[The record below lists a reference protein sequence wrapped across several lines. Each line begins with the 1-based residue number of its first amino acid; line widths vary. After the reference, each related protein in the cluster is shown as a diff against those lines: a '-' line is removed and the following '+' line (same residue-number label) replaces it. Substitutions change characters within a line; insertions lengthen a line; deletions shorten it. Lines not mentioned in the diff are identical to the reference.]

1 MGFGRDLRNSHEG
14 LLKLQDWEL
23 KLLETVKR
31 FMTQRVKSDKEY
43 ATLLLSMTQQTEKQE
58 AADYV
63 STVSKSWSQ
72 VVRQT
77 EALGRVMRS
86 HADDLN
92 SGPLHRLAT
101 LIRDKQQVKKSYQN
115 LHQQLESH
123 NHKVTRSDL
132 EKLKVTYRQLSRD
145 ANAAKEKYREAL
157 AKGREAERA
166 RERYDKATA
175 KLHNLHNQYVLA
187 VCGARTQQDEH
198 RRCAAP
204 ALLDALQRMQEDM
217 TLALKSILEEYCE
230 ISSLLTEEIVKVH
243 QEISAAV
250 EQIDPL
256 AEYQH
261 FIDTPEATVE
271 FDTSLLEETEN
282 LPTNEI
288 LWNTLTA
295 DSLQA
300 MLSSATEELA
310 LTQQNLRTKEALAN
324 DLDSKI
330 QTSQQNA
337 ERKSDCVL
345 LLSQKLSLLELRH
358 AVQLLRSSEARLA
371 SQKAL
376 LDAKMAAAAASP
388 PPPPPALALPYEDD
402 ARSVGSTDKAKE
414 KSSRFD
420 TLRHSLAG
428 MIRSPKAMLGS
439 STSFFDVIPTSERPL
454 AEQEWYHGAIPRTEA
469 QELLRQQGDF
479 LVRESHGKPGEY
491 VLSVFSDEQRRH
503 FIIQFADNQYRFEGT
518 GFATIPQLIEHHFST
533 KQVITKKSGVVL
545 LNPVVKVTTLYIH
558 VHTNIRGNF
567 GEVFKGTLQRD
578 KMPVAIKTCK
588 EDLPPELKIRF
599 LSEARIL
606 KQYDHP
612 NIVKLIGVC
621 TQRQPIYI
629 VMELVPG
636 GDFLSFLRKKKDELK
651 TKQLLRF
658 AVDAAAGMAYLE
670 SKNCI
675 HRDLAARNCLVG
687 EGSVLKISDFGMSRQ
702 EDDGVYS
709 SSGLKQI
716 PIKWTAPEALN
727 YGRYSSDSDVW
738 SYGILLWET
747 FSLGV
752 CPYPGMTNQQA
763 REQVEKGYRM
773 ACPQRCPDD
782 VYKVMLRCWQYN
794 PEDRP
799 KFSELQ
805 RDLAAIKRK

>member
-31 FMTQRVKSDKEY
+31 FMTLRVKSDKEY
-43 ATLLLSMTQQTEKQE
+43 ASLLLSMTQQMEKQE
-58 AADYV
+58 TADYV

-72 VVRQT
+72 VIRQT
-77 EALGRVMRS
+77 EALGRIMRS

-101 LIRDKQQVKKSYQN
+101 LIRDKQQVKKSYQS

-123 NHKVTRSDL
+123 IHKVTRTDL
-132 EKLKVTYRQLSRD
+132 DKLKVTYRQLSRD
-145 ANAAKEKYREAL
+145 ASNAKEKYREAV
-157 AKGREAERA
+157 AKGREVERA
-166 RERYDKATA
+166 RDRYDKAMG

-187 VCGARTQQDEH
+187 VCSARTQQDEH
-198 RRCAAP
+198 RCHAAP

-230 ISSLLTEEIVKVH
+230 ISSLLSEEIVKVH
-243 QEISAAV
+243 QEIAAAV

-261 FIDTPEATVE
+261 FIDAYRSTPEATVE
-271 FDTSLLEETEN
+271 FDVSLLEETDN
-282 LPTNEI
+282 LPANEI

-295 DSLQA
+295 ESLRA
-300 MLSSATEELA
+300 KCVLSNFHFSSVSLA
-310 LTQQNLRTKEALAN
+310 L
-324 DLDSKI
+324 S
-330 QTSQQNA
+330 
-337 ERKSDCVL
+337 CVL

-358 AVQLLRSSEARLA
+358 AVQSLRSSEASLA

-376 LDAKMAAAAASP
+376 LDAKMADAAASP
-388 PPPPPALALPYEDD
+388 PPPPPPPALPYEDD
-402 ARSVGSTDKAKE
+402 TRSVGSTDKVKDRG
-414 KSSRFD
+414 SRFD

-454 AEQEWYHGAIPRTEA
+454 AEQEWYHGAIPRIEA

-491 VLSVFSDEQRRH
+491 VLSVFSDDQRRH
-503 FIIQFADNQYRFEGT
+503 FIIQYADNQYRFEGT
-518 GFATIPQLIEHHFST
+518 GFTTIPQLIEHHFTT

-545 LNPVVKVTTLYIH
+545 QNPVVKDKKWILNHEDVVLGDLLGK
-558 VHTNIRGNF
+558 GNF
-567 GEVFKGTLQRD
+567 GEVYKGTLQRD
-578 KMPVAIKTCK
+578 KTPVAVKTCK

-636 GDFLSFLRKKKDELK
+636 G
-651 TKQLLRF
+651 
-658 AVDAAAGMAYLE
+658 
-670 SKNCI
+670 
-675 HRDLAARNCLVG
+675 
-687 EGSVLKISDFGMSRQ
+687 
-702 EDDGVYS
+702 
-709 SSGLKQI
+709 
-716 PIKWTAPEALN
+716 
-727 YGRYSSDSDVW
+727 
-738 SYGILLWET
+738 
-747 FSLGV
+747 
-752 CPYPGMTNQQA
+752 
-763 REQVEKGYRM
+763 
-773 ACPQRCPDD
+773 
-782 VYKVMLRCWQYN
+782 
-794 PEDRP
+794 
-799 KFSELQ
+799 
-805 RDLAAIKRK
+805 